1 MDTLTE
7 QVQAELLVSQT
18 FTDTDDFTN
27 GRMTVVNLML
37 FGVLYQPEDER
48 RHTHDSGR
56 MQALDCIPL

>member
-56 MQALDCIPL
+56 MQA